1 MLRSTSREDFGC
13 ISKTLQFS
21 CDVSLD
27 MIPLGFSFQDTT
39 RSLHAA
45 EAEKASPPPHPP
57 RYHQLAPGIA
67 HCCYL
72 LALLLMVFQS
82 GQVSQVALQGLNT
95 LLLLPVL
102 LGFLLTFL
110 FQIINMFITTLDLL
124 ERNVKNPSPLTPLPS

>member
-1 MLRSTSREDFGC
+1 MLRSTSREDFGY
-13 ISKTLQFS
+13 ISKTWQFS

-27 MIPLGFSFQDTT
+27 MTPLGLSFQETT

-45 EAEKASPPPHPP
+45 EVEKAPHHHP
-57 RYHQLAPGIA
+57 QLAPGMLG

-72 LALLLMVFQS
+72 LALFLMVFQS

-124 ERNVKNPSPLTPLPS
+124 ERNVNNPSPLTPLPS

>member
-1 MLRSTSREDFGC
+1 MT
-13 ISKTLQFS
+13 
-21 CDVSLD
+21 
-27 MIPLGFSFQDTT
+27 PLGFSFQDTT

-45 EAEKASPPPHPP
+45 EVEKASPAH
-57 RYHQLAPGIA
+57 HQLAPGIA

-82 GQVSQVALQGLNT
+82 GQVSQIALQGLNT

-110 FQIINMFITTLDLL
+110 FQIVNMFITTLDLL

>member
-1 MLRSTSREDFGC
+1 MLRSTSREHFGC

-21 CDVSLD
+21 CDVSLN
-27 MIPLGFSFQDTT
+27 MTPLGFSFQDTT

-45 EAEKASPPPHPP
+45 DVEKASPPPNP
-57 RYHQLAPGIA
+57 RHHQLAPGIA

-124 ERNVKNPSPLTPLPS
+124 GRNVKNPSPLTPLPS